1 MRTRRGAK
9 VAVAGSYVGVKSPLL
24 DCVALPV
31 GHHEL
36 YITWLDPATHAVV
49 EVVVMNFANRTVC
62 NCVPGSAAPERA
74 R

>member
-1 MRTRRGAK
+1 
-9 VAVAGSYVGVKSPLL
+9 VSPLL

-49 EVVVMNFANRTVC
+49 EVLVMNFASRTVC
-62 NCVPGSAAPERA
+62 NCVPGSAAPESAGAITVVDRGA
-74 R
+74 EPLP

>member
-1 MRTRRGAK
+1 LRVKATIHENATRRE
-9 VAVAGSYVGVKSPLL
+9 VPLL

-31 GHHEL
+31 GHREL

-49 EVVVMNFANRTVC
+49 EVLVMNFANRTVC